1 MLIFK
6 IVSEIVS
13 EIFKYDL
20 IKLNQ
25 ILIKLPIIKVL
36 QRIQK

>member
-1 MLIFK
+1 MPILK

-13 EIFKYDL
+13 EYFKYHL

-25 ILIKLPIIKVL
+25 ILIKPPITKDL
-36 QRIQK
+36 QQIQK